1 MDLYSEILDAVL
13 REIKAQEE
21 NNSQIPTAP
30 RIWDLKISLQNLK
43 EGTGAAY
50 TAKEGMDAFKR
61 QIRDGWVWARKK
73 EEGVSA

>member
-1 MDLYSEILDAVL
+1 MDLYSEILDAAL

-21 NNSQIPTAP
+21 NNSQIPTAIT
-30 RIWDLKISLQNLK
+30 IWDIKINLQNLE

-61 QIRDGWVWARKK
+61 QIKDGWDWARKK
-73 EEGVSA
+73 EARVSV